1 MTKENNKVLSK
12 WKKSKRSLDRLDN
25 KLSGVANKA
34 MNRFLNTN
42 DDDNKLDLLDEA
54 IDNIPDVSEKERRDK
69 FKIGDNE
76 YRFNISGNIT
86 KDILMKLFEE
96 NGGKDID
103 PAEVKKRADELLG
116 DPLSESVQFKF
127 FKIPE
132 NDRLKHYQLLIKY
145 SNYCMHEK
153 QYKNKKGFPDIWD
166 NLLLPAIENG
176 EIFEIEDSLIGI
188 LNNTK
193 SDVTEIPFGQILID
207 CRVPI
212 EDRIYHGFMA
222 SRYIVDNDGEVGIF
236 VDDEDIDIK
245 KTFCGFMSCY
255 TKINKEKDERQIFL
269 EFMYDNDINQNPKD
283 SYNKYNKYQ
292 KKIINFFYS
301 FCNFINEPEVRIVD
315 NEFNPKNNK
324 RRVEK
329 GKMPLPANKRIV
341 IDGNLKKYI
350 SDYNSGLS
358 HGLSC
363 RFSVRGHFMHFRDE
377 KRYSNLYE
385 ISEEYLLEKGYQK
398 VNGVIKKWVKP
409 YIKGNGIFVKKDYKI
424 IKGGKN
430 EINNKN

>member
-1 MTKENNKVLSK
+1 MNKEDNDVLSK
-12 WKKSKRSLDRLDN
+12 WKKTKRKIERINSKLSETPTKLINRFKHTKCRDNRLDILKEIN
-25 KLSGVANKA
+25 
-34 MNRFLNTN
+34 
-42 DDDNKLDLLDEA
+42 
-54 IDNIPDVSEKERRDK
+54 DNIPDVSEKERRDK

-76 YRFNISGNIT
+76 YRFNVSGNIT
-86 KDILMKLFEE
+86 KDILIKLFEE

-103 PAEVKKRADELLG
+103 PAEVKKRADEILG

-153 QYKNKKGFPDIWD
+153 QYKNKKGFSGVWD
-166 NLLLPAIENG
+166 NAVLPAIENG
-176 EIFEIEDSLIGI
+176 EMFEIEDSLVPI
-188 LNNTK
+188 LINTK
-193 SDVTEIPFGQILID
+193 SDVTDMPFGQILID

-212 EDRIYHGFMA
+212 EDRIYHGIIA
-222 SRYIVDNDGEVGIF
+222 SQYIVDNDGEVGIF
-236 VDDEDIDIK
+236 IADENIDIK
-245 KTFCGFMSCY
+245 KMCYGFISCY
-255 TKINKEKDERQIFL
+255 TKINDEGNERQIFL
-269 EFMYDNDINQNPKD
+269 EFMYDNKLGEDRKD
-283 SYNKYNKYQ
+283 VYSKYNKFQ

-301 FCNFINEPEVRIVD
+301 FCNFINEPEVKIID
-315 NEFNPKNNK
+315 NPFNPKNNK

-329 GKMPLPANKRIV
+329 DKMPLPANKRIV
-341 IDGNLKKYI
+341 IDGNLKQYI

-377 KRYSNLYE
+377 KRYSALYE
-385 ISEEYLLEKGYQK
+385 TSEDYLKSRGYQK
-398 VNGVIKKWVKP
+398 TNGVIKKWVKP

-424 IKGGKN
+424 VKGGRK
-430 EINNKN
+430 